1 MLAAPSAAL
10 DFDLSLVR
18 GAFLCRRIGSP
29 RFLDNSRQPD
39 HEGRALTRLALDRDV
54 AAHHLT
60 EAFADR
66 EPKPGA
72 AVFAR
77 RRCVG
82 LRELLKQ
89 LVHLLRRH
97 ADSGV
102 GHRQRD
108 PGVSFFER
116 KGVIELSSL
125 AHALFTN

>member
-1 MLAAPSAAL
+1 MAAL
-10 DFDLSLVR
+10 DFDLSSVSH
-18 GAFLCRRIGSP
+18 ASLCGRTGSH

-39 HEGRALTRLALDRDV
+39 REGRAAAWLALNRDV

-89 LVHLLRRH
+89 LTYLFRRH
-97 ADSGV
+97 SNARV
-102 GHRQRD
+102 GNR
-108 PGVSFFER
+108 
-116 KGVIELSSL
+116 
-125 AHALFTN
+125 